1 MSNET
6 KHVESKTQDQ
16 LPEEWQQRAREAA
29 SQYGLPMPSVEE
41 IGSPQEVERRLRQ
54 AEQEGGE

>member
-1 MSNET
+1 MANET
-6 KHVESKTQDQ
+6 KNINSGTKEQ
-16 LPEEWQQRAREAA
+16 LTEEWQERAREAA
-29 SQYGLPMPSVEE
+29 KQYGLPMPSIEE

>member
-1 MSNET
+1 MANET
-6 KHVESKTQDQ
+6 KNINPETQGQ
-16 LPEEWQQRAREAA
+16 LPEEWQRRAREAA
-29 SQYGLPMPSVEE
+29 SQYGLPMPTTEE

>member
-1 MSNET
+1 MANET
-6 KHVESKTQDQ
+6 KNINSGTQEQ
-16 LPEEWQQRAREAA
+16 LTEEWQERAREAA
-29 SQYGLPMPSVEE
+29 KQFGLPMPSVEE